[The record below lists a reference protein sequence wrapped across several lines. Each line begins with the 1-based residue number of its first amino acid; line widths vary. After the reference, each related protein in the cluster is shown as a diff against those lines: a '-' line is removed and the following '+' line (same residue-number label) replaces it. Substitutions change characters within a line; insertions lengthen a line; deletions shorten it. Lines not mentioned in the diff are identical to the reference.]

1 MPIKPKDVKKNDVP
15 STLSRKIW
23 KTVLSYLIITLGTA
37 IIAVAIYFFK
47 FPNHFSV
54 GGVSSLAVLLAKVF
68 GDCGIAITES
78 QIMSI
83 ANIAL
88 LIVAL
93 LVFGRNFAIKTIYS
107 TVLLSVLTLVFEKA
121 FPLTQPITDQK
132 FLELILTIGGIAIGS
147 AILFSQ
153 NASSGGTDV
162 IAMIIKKFFAT
173 DIGTALLISDA
184 FMAISSGFI
193 FPDQP
198 DICLYSIVGLVLK
211 SFIVD
216 NVIDGFNRNKCFI
229 IVTTKVE
236 IVSEYINT
244 ALNRGATVS
253 DCTGS
258 FTKENKKMIITVL
271 NRTQAGLLKKFLKEN
286 DPNAFSII
294 TNSSDIVGKGF
305 RIVS

>member
-1 MPIKPKDVKKNDVP
+1 MPFKPKEQPDVNKPLTKAQ
-15 STLSRKIW
+15 SFW
-23 KTVLSYLIITLGTA
+23 HGVLSYLIITFGTA

-54 GGVSSLAVLLAKVF
+54 GGVSSLAVLLAEVL
-68 GDCGIAITES
+68 DHSVSES

-83 ANIAL
+83 ANVLL

-93 LVFGRNFAIKTIYS
+93 IIFGKNFAIKTIYS
-107 TVLLSVLTLVFEKA
+107 TVLLSLLTLVFERVMPMSA
-121 FPLTQPITDQK
+121 PITDQK

-153 NASSGGTDV
+153 GASSGGTDV
-162 IAMIIKKFFAT
+162 IAMIIKKFSNA

-184 FMAISSGFI
+184 VMAVASGFV

-198 DICLYSIVGLVLK
+198 EICLYSIVGLVLK

-216 NVIDGFNRNKCFI
+216 NVIDGVNRNKVFI
-229 IVTTKVE
+229 IVTKMEKETCDF
-236 IVSEYINT
+236 INNI
-244 ALNRGATVS
+244 LHRGATVS
-253 DCTGS
+253 TCHGS
-258 FTKENKKMIITVL
+258 FTGEEKHMIITVL
-271 NRTQAGLLKKFLKEN
+271 NRTQAGLLKKYLKEL
-286 DPNAFSII
+286 DPSAFTVI

-305 RIVS
+305 RIVAE

>member
-1 MPIKPKDVKKNDVP
+1 MPQKPKELPDVNKPK
-15 STLSRKIW
+15 TKAQRIW
-23 KTVLSYLIITLGTA
+23 GTVLSYIIITLGTA
-37 IIAVAIYFFK
+37 IIAIGIYFFK

-54 GGVSSLAVLLAKVF
+54 GGVSSLAVLLAEIF
-68 GDCGIAITES
+68 PAISES
-78 QIMSI
+78 QFMSV
-83 ANIAL
+83 ANILL

-93 LVFGRNFAIKTIYS
+93 IVFGKSFAVKTIYS
-107 TVLLSVLTLVFEKA
+107 TVLLSALTLVFEKV
-121 FPLTQPITDQK
+121 FPLSAPITDQK

-153 NASSGGTDV
+153 GASSGGTDV
-162 IAMIIKKFFAT
+162 IAMIIKKFSGA

-184 FMAISSGFI
+184 FMAVASGFV

-216 NVIDGFNRNKCFI
+216 NVIDGFNRNKYFI
-229 IVTTKVE
+229 IVTNKDKEVCDF
-236 IVSEYINT
+236 INNT
-244 ALNRGATVS
+244 LHRGASISKCV
-253 DCTGS
+253 GS
-258 FTKENKKMIITVL
+258 FTGEEKSMISVVL
-271 NRTQAGLLKKFLKEN
+271 NRTQAGLLKKFLKEV
-286 DPNAFSII
+286 DPSAFTVI

>member
-1 MPIKPKDVKKNDVP
+1 MPVQPKRQSKQDMPK
-15 STLSRKIW
+15 TTAQKIW
-23 KTVLSYLIITLGTA
+23 DVIYSYIIITFGTF
-37 IIAVAIYFFK
+37 IIAAGIYFFK

-54 GGVSSLAVLLAKVF
+54 GGVSSLSVLLAEILDHTV
-68 GDCGIAITES
+68 TES

-93 LVFGRNFAIKTIYS
+93 LVFGKNFAIKTIYS
-107 TVLLSVLTLVFEKA
+107 TVLLSGLTLVFERY
-121 FPLTQPITDQK
+121 FPLTAPITDQK
-132 FLELILTIGGIAIGS
+132 FLELVLTIGAIAIGS

-162 IAMIIKKFFAT
+162 IAMIIKKFTHA
-173 DIGTALLISDA
+173 DIGTALLLSDA
-184 FMAISSGFI
+184 VMALASGFV
-193 FPDQP
+193 FPDRP
-198 DICLYSIVGLVLK
+198 DICLYSIVGLILK

-229 IVTTKVE
+229 IVTTKAQE
-236 IVSEYINT
+236 ACEFINEV
-244 ALNRGATVS
+244 LDRGATIS

-271 NRTQAGLLKKFLKEN
+271 NRTQAGLLKKYLKEN
-286 DPNAFSII
+286 DPHAFSII

>member
-1 MPIKPKDVKKNDVP
+1 MPFKPKELPDVNKPKTKAQRV
-15 STLSRKIW
+15 W
-23 KTVLSYLIITLGTA
+23 GTVLSYLIITIGTL
-37 IIAVAIYFFK
+37 IIAVGIYFFK

-54 GGVSSLAVLLAKVF
+54 GGVSSLAVLLAELIPAVS
-68 GDCGIAITES
+68 ES

-93 LVFGRNFAIKTIYS
+93 IVFGKHFAIKTIYS
-107 TVLLSVLTLVFEKA
+107 TVLLSAATLVFERVWPISA
-121 FPLTQPITDQK
+121 PITDQK

-153 NASSGGTDV
+153 GASSGGTDV
-162 IAMIIKKFFAT
+162 IAMIIKKFSGA

-184 FMAISSGFI
+184 FMAIASGFV
-193 FPDQP
+193 FPDHP
-198 DICLYSIVGLVLK
+198 EICLYSIVGLVLK

-216 NVIDGFNRNKCFI
+216 NVIDGFNRNKYFI
-229 IVTTKVE
+229 IVTNKE
-236 IVSEYINT
+236 KEACEYIHNF
-244 ALNRGATVS
+244 LHRGATIS
-253 DCTGS
+253 KCIGS
-258 FTKENKKMIITVL
+258 YSGEEKSMITTVL
-271 NRTQAGLLKKFLKEN
+271 NRTQAGMLKKFLKET
-286 DPNAFSII
+286 DPTAFTII

>member
-1 MPIKPKDVKKNDVP
+1 MPIQPKKQSNQDTP
-15 STLSRKIW
+15 LTLKQKVF
-23 KTVLSYLIITLGTA
+23 KTFLSYLIITFGTA
-37 IIAVAIYFFK
+37 IIAVGIYFFK

-54 GGVSSLAVLLAKVF
+54 GGVSSLAVLLAELF
-68 GDCGIAITES
+68 DHAITES

-93 LVFGRNFAIKTIYS
+93 LVFGRSFAIKTIYS
-107 TVLLSVLTLVFEKA
+107 TVLLSVLSLVFEKV

-162 IAMIIKKFFAT
+162 IAMIIKKFSGA

-184 FMAISSGFI
+184 FMAIASGFI

-229 IVTTKVE
+229 IVTTKVDE
-236 IVSEYINT
+236 VRAFINET
-244 ALNRGATVS
+244 LDRGATIS

-258 FTKENKKMIITVL
+258 FTNENKKMIITVL
-271 NRTQAGLLKKFLKEN
+271 NRTQAGLLKKFLKAS
-286 DPNAFSII
+286 DPTAFSII